1 MSFLW
6 CRIANES
13 SENDYTDD
21 KINPAMVI
29 QI

>member
-1 MSFLW
+1 LSRPKITMVLY
-6 CRIANES
+6 RN
-13 SENDYTDD
+13 NYTDD